1 MILYELQK
9 SWFLDRFFFVNP
21 LMSKVYEIKVTVKFQ
36 LKKKKIFKIGIV
48 VSSYDMEGEQASYS
62 VRKFIDFVV
71 YLMMKN

>member
-48 VSSYDMEGEQASYS
+48 VSSYDMEGEQAS
-62 VRKFIDFVV
+62 
-71 YLMMKN
+71 